1 MARSNKKD
9 VSIPDLNTIDL
20 GKDMGLTV
28 LSDTNK
34 ADIKN
39 ILPTRVPQ
47 YDRIMGGG
55 LPLGRLT
62 EVYGL
67 PGSGKS
73 TFAVHLTRTLIDLG
87 IVTVWIDTEG
97 TADNDR
103 MEQLGVD
110 ITKIFS
116 IQAGEGQRLK
126 NTIELSIEQVG
137 KELEYWVDAFN
148 EKYKGVPIV
157 FIWDSLGGTRSQ
169 VEIDGGIDAK
179 QMGMRASA
187 TQKVINAITPKLNN
201 TNTGIIVVNQAR
213 DDLDA
218 GMYGD
223 KVKSGG
229 GKAFEHSASLR
240 IKVNK
245 GAQVKQPKA
254 TSNKEEYSGHSMRLE
269 TKKSKLTRPNQK
281 ASAELL
287 SEWDLSNGEVIH
299 GLDPQHTIY
308 QEAVEKGLITKG
320 AWRNYV
326 TLNGEEIKL
335 RDGEWV
341 PRLKEDNELYL
352 ELFKR
357 TYVANFPN
365 GYAPLKNKEVDIRN
379 LPEYQVLSDY
389 YEELEA
395 EKAKEEKEEVK
406 KEEGDL

>member
-1 MARSNKKD
+1 
-9 VSIPDLNTIDL
+9 
-20 GKDMGLTV
+20 
-28 LSDTNK
+28 
-34 ADIKN
+34 
-39 ILPTRVPQ
+39 
-47 YDRIMGGG
+47 
-55 LPLGRLT
+55 
-62 EVYGL
+62 
-67 PGSGKS
+67 
-73 TFAVHLTRTLIDLG
+73 
-87 IVTVWIDTEG
+87 
-97 TADNDR
+97 
-103 MEQLGVD
+103 
-110 ITKIFS
+110 
-116 IQAGEGQRLK
+116 
-126 NTIELSIEQVG
+126 
-137 KELEYWVDAFN
+137 
-148 EKYKGVPIV
+148 
-157 FIWDSLGGTRSQ
+157 
-169 VEIDGGIDAK
+169 
-179 QMGMRASA
+179 
-187 TQKVINAITPKLNN
+187 
-201 TNTGIIVVNQAR
+201 
-213 DDLDA
+213 
-218 GMYGD
+218 MYGD

-281 ASAELL
+281 ASAKLL
-287 SEWDLSNGEVIH
+287 SEWDLSNGEVID